1 MQAKARTNII
11 EESFERVQD
20 RFRDAGDEL
29 QKLQDRAAKNRRD
42 FTKRTQKRTQK
53 VQKQLL
59 KVPAIKAADEFRVE
73 VFKQMEA
80 NMDEFLSRLPVAS
93 NADIKK
99 LERKVNALTKKVRTL
114 EKAQTN

>member
-1 MQAKARTNII
+1 MQARTNII

-20 RFRDAGDEL
+20 RFRSAGDEL

-42 FTKRTQKRTQK
+42 FTKRTQK
-53 VQKQLL
+53 VQKRLL

-93 NADIKK
+93 NSDVKK
-99 LERKVNALTKKVRTL
+99 LERKVNALTKKIRTL
-114 EKAQTN
+114 EKAQSN

>member
-1 MQAKARTNII
+1 MQARTNII

-20 RFRDAGDEL
+20 RFRSAGDEL

-42 FTKRTQKRTQK
+42 FTKRTQKRSQK
-53 VQKQLL
+53 VQKRLL

-73 VFKQMEA
+73 VFKQIES
-80 NMDEFLSRLPVAS
+80 NVDEFLSLLPVAS

-99 LERKVNALTKKVRTL
+99 LERKVNALTKKIRTL
-114 EKAQTN
+114 EKAQSN